1 LSDYNDDGHRVKLD
15 GKVMSHAKR
24 VFDSGLQL
32 EAILLSHE
40 FLEQELNKL
49 YRITSRSQ
57 GPTTHK
63 QFKQVIDLLVGNSK
77 VSSDEYEILN
87 EFNRLRNVNSN
98 LILNQ
103 SRSLEGA
110 KRGDMIKAMNLAE
123 ESERIIED
131 LVSRSSQG
139 ITKRSK
145 KSQN

>member
-1 LSDYNDDGHRVKLD
+1 
-15 GKVMSHAKR
+15 M
-24 VFDSGLQL
+24 
-32 EAILLSHE
+32 I
-40 FLEQELNKL
+40 
-49 YRITSRSQ
+49 SRSQ
-57 GPTTHK
+57 GPTTHR
-63 QFKQVIDLLVGNSK
+63 QFKQVIDLLVANSK

-123 ESERIIED
+123 ESERIIEG
-131 LVSRSSQG
+131 LASRSSQG